1 MDADERDVDAA
12 GDQRLDRRVGRWLGE
27 AVELPGLQVRDPWR
41 ELEAQQREKSKNML
55 GITAAI
61 GVVAADGDLALVIE
75 QSVKDMQGFARRR
88 RNHFGVEWGIAIGEV
103 GVEFAPGVV
112 AIMGV
117 DAAGIAAEAAGP
129 EELAVRGGRG

>member
-1 MDADERDVDAA
+1 MIREAVTVPARIEAAIRRIFRPMDADQRDVDAA

-27 AVELPGLQVRDPWR
+27 AVEPPALQVRDPWR

-88 RNHFGVEWGIAIGEV
+88 PKSWPPAG
-103 GVEFAPGVV
+103 
-112 AIMGV
+112 
-117 DAAGIAAEAAGP
+117 AARLP
-129 EELAVRGGRG
+129 